1 MIPHA
6 PEQEEA
12 IRADSNTLV
21 IRAGAGAGKT
31 HVLVSRYLRYVCE
44 ESGTPEEI
52 LAITF
57 TRKAAAE
64 MRLRIAEELRR
75 KGLEREARLALSG
88 PITTVHAYCER
99 LLREYPFEA
108 GIDPDFD
115 VLSEDTAPD
124 IFRRAAERA
133 IYELTSEDEY
143 VRAAVE
149 QYGDR
154 DAQPREDLLA
164 KVTNIITEFRTA
176 GKTPESLEEFAE
188 SPDAVERFWEHRI
201 RDLLVELLGDPL
213 PEGWQVDRD
222 VVLSRFASKKLRKP
236 TWISKALP
244 LESDP
249 TMSAVAVGLARL
261 GLLAWKIGLAEM
273 QAGNF
278 LDYSELEL
286 RACEL
291 LETHPHLLKGKYRWL
306 LVDEAQD
313 LNPLQY
319 RLIRATPTH
328 SLVLVGDPQQAIYGF
343 RGARR
348 ELFIRQFDVAAC
360 KTLYT
365 NWRNPRPVLRA
376 VESIF
381 KSIWNDEFVQ
391 MKHPHAS
398 EVDPF
403 GEAVSDES
411 HSGDQKSDPVEVWH
425 IEDRAA
431 GIQLATG
438 IQELIAEGIAPRD
451 ITVLLRNHADVEP
464 IAMGLATLSIPYS
477 ESATGRHYFSRQE
490 VLDVGS
496 VLKALWEPTR
506 NLHLL
511 ATLRSPI
518 VGMSSDGAFALALY
532 AKSNGIPVYEALGI
546 EEVSLESHDR
556 LALDVFSTWFPRLSR
571 RIEWLPAWQIL
582 SEIAEATSLDAR
594 LATLPHGD
602 QLIANV
608 RQMFLYACDRPEMN
622 GLEFASWLENKRRLR
637 TQKGD
642 AAVLSDSA
650 DAVRITTIHQAK
662 GLEWPVVVLYA
673 KSSTGYRRNDLL
685 IDGDGGVLVPCP
697 RNIKVS
703 CYHAIA
709 AQKEE
714 QEKAEDRRLLY
725 VGMTRA
731 KRRLCIARP
740 AGPKA
745 KNNSWVDLIDRIC
758 PKSAP
763 TPMVRVRRFDRE
775 ATDQDG
781 STVAAHRT
789 K

>member
-1 MIPHA
+1 MISFV

-12 IRADSNTLV
+12 IRADSETLV

-64 MRLRIAEELRR
+64 MRLRIAEELRKR
-75 KGLEREARLALSG
+75 DLEREARLALSG

-115 VLSEDTAPD
+115 VLSEDSAPD
-124 IFRRAAERA
+124 LFRRASERA
-133 IYELTSEDEY
+133 IHELTAEDEF

-154 DAQPREDLLA
+154 NPLSGDDLA
-164 KVTNIITEFRTA
+164 GKIARIVTEFRTA
-176 GKTPESLEEFAE
+176 GRTPERLEELTE
-188 SPDAVERFWEHRI
+188 SPAAVERSWEYRI
-201 RDLLVELLGDPL
+201 RDLLTELLGEPPPD
-213 PEGWQVDRD
+213 GWQLDLD
-222 VVLSRFASKKLRKP
+222 AVLSLLASKKIRKP
-236 TWISKALP
+236 AWVSKALP
-244 LESDP
+244 LGTDP
-249 TMSAVAVGLARL
+249 TMTAVAVGLARL
-261 GLLAWKIGLAEM
+261 GLLAWRIGLAEM
-273 QAGNF
+273 RAGNF
-278 LDYSELEL
+278 LDFSELEL

-291 LETHPHLLKGKYRWL
+291 LETHPHLLEGKYRWL

-319 RLIRATPTH
+319 RLIRATPTR

-348 ELFIRQFDVAAC
+348 ELFIRQFDAALC

-365 NWRNPRPVLRA
+365 NWRNPRPVLHV

-391 MKHPHAS
+391 MRHPHAR

-403 GEAVSDES
+403 GEEVSNE
-411 HSGDQKSDPVEVWH
+411 SDPGAERSEPVEMWH
-425 IEDRAA
+425 LDDRSV
-431 GIQLATG
+431 GIQIATG
-438 IQELIAEGIAPRD
+438 VHELIAEGIPPRD
-451 ITVLLRNHADVEP
+451 ITILLRSHADVEP
-464 IAMGLATLSIPYS
+464 IAMGLASLSIPYS

-496 VLKALWEPTR
+496 VLKALWDPKSD
-506 NLHLL
+506 LHLL

-518 VGMSSDGAFALALY
+518 VGVSADGAFALALH
-532 AKSNGIPVYEALGI
+532 AKSGGISAYEALGTD
-546 EEVSLESHDR
+546 ELTFDKSDLR
-556 LALDVFSTWFPRLSR
+556 ALDAFSSWFHRLSR

-582 SEIAEATSLDAR
+582 SELAEATSLDAR

-622 GLEFASWLENKRRLR
+622 GLEFAVWLENKRRLR

-673 KSSTGYRRNDLL
+673 KSSTGSRWVDLL
-685 IDGDGGVLVPCP
+685 IDGDGGVVVPCTQST
-697 RNIKVS
+697 KVS
-703 CYHAIA
+703 CYHAVA
-709 AQKEE
+709 AQREE
-714 QEKAEDRRLLY
+714 HERAEDRRLLY

-731 KRRLCIARP
+731 KRRLCIAQP
-740 AGPKA
+740 PSAKA
-745 KNNSWVDLIDRIC
+745 KRNSWVDLVNRIR
-758 PKSAP
+758 PRSGP
-763 TPMVRVRRFDRE
+763 TPMIRVRRFDRE
-775 ATDQDG
+775 PTERDG
-781 STVAAHRT
+781 STVSMHTT